1 MDEMMFVGAI
11 GLAGIL
17 IGAIIGYVIASTKT
31 KDALETYTLQSY
43 GNTRILE
50 STAVELRNKVAEM
63 RNAADA
69 RSKENARLQ
78 EQLRA
83 EAELKAAAQAELK
96 DARSALDAFSGDR
109 DKLLAESQRRAVAE
123 NKLAQSQI
131 SFDVLRKTIEDAEV
145 RMVDAFNALSS
156 SALRSNNETFMTFAK
171 SAFDSIQTRAEGKLD
186 TRQQQIEGLVT
197 PLKDALGRYEKQIDE
212 LERTRQSAFG
222 SLEEQLKSLASTN
235 LKLQNE
241 TGGLANALRT
251 PQVRGRWGEM
261 TLRRAAELAGMSA
274 QCDFT
279 EPNAEQE
286 GERRPQPDM
295 IVKLPGDRRIA
306 VDAKVPLQAY
316 LDAVAAPTGEQR
328 TIEFSKHAQL
338 VRTHMNQLA
347 SREYWE
353 QLEPAPEFVV
363 LFLPGESFFAAA
375 VEQDRTLIEDGID
388 KRVILATP
396 ATLIALLRAVA
407 FGWRQ
412 EAVAKNSE
420 DISDLGRQLHDRI
433 RTFIGHFEDMG
444 SSLKGA
450 VDRFN
455 DARASLESRV
465 LPAARK
471 FRDLNAANGDEIP
484 GISAIDGVP
493 GALAAPEVQ
502 ATNEPTEDAQRARA
516 AGGSS
521 AG

>member
-1 MDEMMFVGAI
+1 MFVGAI

-69 RSKENARLQ
+69 RSKENAKLQ

-109 DKLLAESQRRAVAE
+109 DKLIAESQRRAVAE

-156 SALRSNNETFMTFAK
+156 SALRSNNDTFMSFAK
-171 SAFDSIQTRAEGKLD
+171 STFESIQARAEGNLD
-186 TRQQQIEGLVT
+186 TRQQSIEGLVT
-197 PLKDALGRYEKQIDE
+197 PLRDALGRYERQIEE

-279 EPNAEQE
+279 EPQTSQE
-286 GERRPQPDM
+286 GGRRPQPDM

-316 LDAVAAPTGEQR
+316 LDAVAAPTDAQR
-328 TIEFSKHAQL
+328 AMEFSKHAQL

-347 SREYWE
+347 SGEYWE

-420 DISDLGRQLHDRI
+420 NISDVGRELHERI

-455 DARASLESRV
+455 DARESLESQV

-471 FRDLNAANGDEIP
+471 FRDLNAASGDEIP
-484 GISAIDGVP
+484 KISAINGVP
-493 GALAAPEVQ
+493 GALAAPEAQ
-502 ATNEPTEDAQRARA
+502 TTNEPTEDAKRARA

>member
-156 SALRSNNETFMTFAK
+156 SALRSNNETFMTYAR
-171 SAFDSIQTRAEGKLD
+171 SAFESIQARAEGNLD
-186 TRQQQIEGLVT
+186 TRQHALEGLVN
-197 PLKDALGRYEKQIDE
+197 PLKDALGRYERQIVE

-222 SLEEQLKSLASTN
+222 SLEDQLKSLATSN
-235 LKLQNE
+235 LKLQSE

-279 EPNAEQE
+279 ERASLEE
-286 GERRPQPDM
+286 GGRHPQPDM
-295 IVKLPGDRRIA
+295 IVKLPGDRRIV

-316 LDAVAAPTGEQR
+316 LDAVAAPAGER
-328 TIEFSKHAQL
+328 RSIEFSKHAQL
-338 VRTHMNQLA
+338 VRTHMNRLA

-353 QLEPAPEFVV
+353 QLERAPEFVV

-375 VEQDRTLIEDGID
+375 VEQDRTLIEDGVD

-407 FGWRQ
+407 FGWRH

-420 DISDLGRQLHDRI
+420 NISDLGRQLHDRI
-433 RTFIGHFEDMG
+433 RAFIGHFEEMG
-444 SSLKGA
+444 TSLKGA

-455 DARASLESRV
+455 DARASLESQV

-471 FRDLNAANGDEIP
+471 FRDLNAASGDEIP
-484 GISAIDGVP
+484 EISAINDVP

-502 ATNEPTEDAQRARA
+502 TTNEPTEDAKRARA

>member
-156 SALRSNNETFMTFAK
+156 SALRSNNETFMTYAR
-171 SAFDSIQTRAEGKLD
+171 SAFESIQARAEGNLD
-186 TRQQQIEGLVT
+186 TRQHALEGLVN
-197 PLKDALGRYEKQIDE
+197 PLKDALGRYERQIVE

-222 SLEEQLKSLASTN
+222 SLEDQLKSLATSN
-235 LKLQNE
+235 LKLQSE

-261 TLRRAAELAGMSA
+261 TLRRAAELG
-274 QCDFT
+274 
-279 EPNAEQE
+279 
-286 GERRPQPDM
+286 RHPQPDM
-295 IVKLPGDRRIA
+295 IVKLPGDRRIV

-316 LDAVAAPTGEQR
+316 LDAVAAPAGER
-328 TIEFSKHAQL
+328 RSIEFSKHAQL
-338 VRTHMNQLA
+338 VRTHMNRLA

-353 QLEPAPEFVV
+353 QLERAPEFVV

-375 VEQDRTLIEDGID
+375 VEQDRTLIEDGVD

-407 FGWRQ
+407 FGWRH

-420 DISDLGRQLHDRI
+420 NISDLGRQLHDRI
-433 RTFIGHFEDMG
+433 RAFIGHFEEMG
-444 SSLKGA
+444 TSLKGA

-455 DARASLESRV
+455 DARASLESQV

-471 FRDLNAANGDEIP
+471 FRDLNAASGDEIP
-484 GISAIDGVP
+484 EISAINDVP

-502 ATNEPTEDAQRARA
+502 TTNEPTEDAKRARA

>member
-50 STAVELRNKVAEM
+50 SSAVELRNKVAEM
-63 RNAADA
+63 KNAAEA
-69 RSKENARLQ
+69 KAKENARLQ

-83 EAELKAAAQAELK
+83 EAELKAAAQAELR
-96 DARSALDAFSGDR
+96 DARASLEAFTGDR
-109 DKLLAESQRRAVAE
+109 DKLIAESQRRAVAE

-131 SFDVLRKTIEDAEV
+131 SFDVLRKSIEDAEV

-156 SALRSNNETFMTFAK
+156 SALRSNNETFMSFAK
-171 SAFDSIQTRAEGKLD
+171 STFESIQARAEGNLD
-186 TRQQQIEGLVT
+186 TRQQSIEGLVT
-197 PLKDALGRYEKQIDE
+197 PLKDALGRYEKQIDQ
-212 LERTRQSAFG
+212 LERTRQNAFG

-279 EPNAEQE
+279 EAEVSNG
-286 GERRPQPDM
+286 GERRQQPDM

-316 LDAVAAPTGEQR
+316 LDALAAPTDEQR
-328 TIEFSKHAQL
+328 SAEFSKHAQL
-338 VRTHMNQLA
+338 VRSHMNQLA

-353 QLEPAPEFVV
+353 QLQPAPEFVV

-375 VEQDRTLIEDGID
+375 VEKDRTLIEDGIAA
-388 KRVILATP
+388 RVILATP

-420 DISDLGRQLHDRI
+420 DITDLGRQLHEQI
-433 RTFIGHFEDMG
+433 RAFITHFEDMG
-444 SSLKGA
+444 TSLKGA

-455 DARASLESRV
+455 DARASLESSV

-471 FRDLNAANGDEIP
+471 FRDLNAANGEEIREIS
-484 GISAIDGVP
+484 GINDVP
-493 GALAAPEVQ
+493 GAIAAPEAQ
-502 ATNEPTEDAQRARA
+502 TANGEDAKRARA
-516 AGGSS
+516 ARGGSN
-521 AG
+521 G